1 MNKKISYKE
10 LSVLSDHFINE
21 NMKVKNNYSDSII
34 EFELLSNFIR
44 KYNVVIDLDFC
55 INLLN
60 KNITLYNLINTIFS
74 TIIKTNDQNLKMDS
88 NLLNIYDE
96 NDILQNFIIS
106 YCIINNIEIID
117 NDYELE
123 FERLESAFDST
134 DIDILKIYLNELNK
148 KILTKEE
155 EKNLA
160 IRVQNGDKKAKDELI
175 EANLKLVVSIAKKYI
190 NRGLSLEDLIQ
201 EGNIG
206 LVKAAGNYDVNKGYR
221 FSTFAT
227 SYIKGY
233 IIRAL
238 EGKTRNIKIPFNVQ
252 TKLTK
257 FKYDVD
263 LLIKKLGKMPSIK
276 EISNYL
282 DIDEDKV
289 SEYLMLDYDIDS
301 LNKAF
306 GEELDIE
313 LIDFIESNDE
323 PVYIKCELESLK
335 TNLLRIIEM
344 SKLTER
350 EKQIVNLKFFAKGFD
365 TNRQIAQYLEISHQ
379 AVQDTCQR
387 ALIKLRN
394 TEEIKDL
401 IIYLNNPI
409 EAINIIKNSEEEKER
424 KKEIKKIK
432 EDKKEVKTKKRRDK
446 EKRKVKKVV
455 K

>member
-10 LSVLSDHFINE
+10 LSILSDHFINE

-44 KYNVVIDLDFC
+44 KYNIVIDLDFC

-60 KNITLYNLINTIFS
+60 KNITLYNLIDTIFS
-74 TIIKTNDQNLKMDS
+74 NISKVNKQPLKIDSTILS
-88 NLLNIYDE
+88 IYDE
-96 NDILQNFIIS
+96 KHILQNFIIA

-117 NDYELE
+117 NNYELE
-123 FERLESAFDST
+123 FDRLESAFDST

-148 KILTKEE
+148 KLLTKEE
-155 EKNLA
+155 EYKLG
-160 IRVQNGDKKAKDELI
+160 IRKLNGDKNAKDELI
-175 EANLKLVVSIAKKYI
+175 EANLRLVVSIAKKYI
-190 NRGLSLEDLIQ
+190 NRGLGLEDLIQ

-206 LVKAAGNYDVNKGYR
+206 LVKAAENYDVNKGYR

-252 TKLTK
+252 PKLTK

-263 LLIKKLGKMPSIK
+263 LLTKRLGKMPSIK

-282 DIDEDKV
+282 DIDEHKV

-301 LNKAF
+301 LNKVF
-306 GEELDIE
+306 GEELDTE
-313 LIDFIESNDE
+313 LIDFIESDDE

-335 TNLLRIIEM
+335 TNLLRIIEI

-350 EKQIVNLKFFAKGFD
+350 EKQIINLKFFAKGFD
-365 TNRQIAQYLEISHQ
+365 TNRQIAQYLGISHQ
-379 AVQDTCQR
+379 AAQDTCQR
-387 ALIKLRN
+387 AIIKLKN
-394 TEEIKDL
+394 MKEIKEL
-401 IIYLNNPI
+401 IVYLDNPI
-409 EAINIIKNSEEEKER
+409 EALEMINKINEEKER

-432 EDKKEVKTKKRRDK
+432 EDKKEVKTKKR
-446 EKRKVKKVV
+446 KKT
-455 K
+455 KIKK

>member
-44 KYNVVIDLDFC
+44 KYNVIIDLDFC

-74 TIIKTNDQNLKMDS
+74 TIIKTNDQNFKIDS

-289 SEYLMLDYDIDS
+289 SEYLMLDYHIDS